1 MGAFPFWAQCRGIRT
16 RQGAELRKRASVYQ
30 RSTRGAKRRSGARA
44 AKPHADIPHRPPLNW
59 KRSSKGDRFCLG
71 PSQRD
76 SNPPGCGAEETR
88 KRFPAQHARA
98 AGPKRKRAAKP
109 HATSLIA
116 HHLIE
121 KAPSDGGL
129 SFLGPVQ
136 RDSNPPECGAEETR
150 SVFQR
155 STRGAER
162 RSGARAA
169 PAARGHP
176 SSPTTEL
183 ETVLERGP
191 FLFGPISWD
200 SNPPA
205 RLSQRPWPENGKNEY
220 CYLAYNISE
229 DNICLSYATY
239 VHYKD

>member
-1 MGAFPFWAQCRGIRT
+1 MRRLFCYTLSARAIGATVSAGALHAQGWGFESLIAHHRFDRPPAMGAFPF
-16 RQGAELRKRASVYQ
+16 S
-30 RSTRGAKRRSGARA
+30 
-44 AKPHADIPHRPPLNW
+44 
-59 KRSSKGDRFCLG
+59 G

-76 SNPPGCGAEETR
+76 SNPQGCGAEETR

-116 HHLIE
+116 HHRFDRLP
-121 KAPSDGGL
+121 AMGAFPFSGPS
-129 SFLGPVQ
+129 Q
-136 RDSNPPECGAEETR
+136 RDSNPQGCGAEETR

-162 RSGARAA
+162 RSGTRAA

-183 ETVLERGP
+183 LGLQRWRP
-191 FLFGPISWD
+191 FLFQAQRMGFE
-200 SNPPA
+200 PA
-205 RLSQRPWPENGKNEY
+205 STSVTKAVVKKWQK
-220 CYLAYNISE
+220 
-229 DNICLSYATY
+229 
-239 VHYKD
+239 